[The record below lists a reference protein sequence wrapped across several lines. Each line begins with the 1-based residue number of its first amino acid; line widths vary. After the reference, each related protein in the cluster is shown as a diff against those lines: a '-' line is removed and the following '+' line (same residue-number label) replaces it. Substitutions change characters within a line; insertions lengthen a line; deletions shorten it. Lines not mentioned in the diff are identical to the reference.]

1 MSFRIEEK
9 LFIRNY
15 AVSDFKNFINKKL
28 AKKIFEP
35 RVVKSLYFE
44 NLKMQMYDDS
54 IEGLT
59 PRKKIRIRNYP
70 EQKIDNYNLEIKFS
84 SVEGRYKTKK
94 KVKFEDFEYLKRNG
108 ILDNQYG
115 VCLPKLYVSYVREY
129 YLMNDVRITIDKDI
143 SYQLFSKKMTIN
155 DQNIIIEIKT
165 HFKKDIDSLTENF
178 PIQRIRFSKYCNGIE
193 SFKRN

>member
-70 EQKIDNYNLEIKFS
+70 EQKIDN
-84 SVEGRYKTKK
+84 
-94 KVKFEDFEYLKRNG
+94 
-108 ILDNQYG
+108 
-115 VCLPKLYVSYVREY
+115 
-129 YLMNDVRITIDKDI
+129 
-143 SYQLFSKKMTIN
+143 
-155 DQNIIIEIKT
+155 
-165 HFKKDIDSLTENF
+165 
-178 PIQRIRFSKYCNGIE
+178 
-193 SFKRN
+193 